1 MKLKSTLAAALL
13 ISSFASQAV
22 SLTLS
27 PVETAYNIL
36 ATALSPIDITA
47 GSALISTEASS
58 AYKEAINAVK
68 ADALNFLA
76 GEEATDS
83 LKVIFEELAQ
93 YDELEGLSEEEL
105 AIVIID
111 TPAI

>member
-13 ISSFASQAV
+13 ITSFSSQAV

-76 GEEATDS
+76 GEEASDTLLD
-83 LKVIFEELAQ
+83 IFARLQAEETLQ
-93 YDELEGLSEEEL
+93 DLSEEEL
-105 AIVIID
+105 AVLIIE
-111 TPAI
+111 AAQ